1 MKKKLLLISLD
12 AMIGKDIEILKTLP
26 TFGPILEKASIVKS
40 VETVYPSMTYTAH
53 ASIVS
58 GTYPE
63 KHGVITNEV
72 FTPLV
77 SQAPWY
83 ELRLQNKAQIL
94 PELAKENGYTT
105 FVNSW
110 PTLVGANV
118 DYLVQR
124 AGIHY
129 PKEEQESEIR
139 KNSNDVLTQEM
150 WDYCA
155 EAWTLPNYYSTD
167 KFSALASKYVINRYQ
182 PDLTLMHMTLPDHY
196 RHSYGV
202 LSEKLVD
209 AYKYLDDMLAI
220 VVDELKAQGLYEQTT
235 FVFCS
240 DHGQVD
246 IDMSVNANKLLIEN
260 GLLTVD
266 EEGKM
271 TDWKAYIQSSAV
283 SAHVYLKDPTDEA
296 LANEVYRLLDANREL
311 LYIEHIFTRE
321 QVKKTYRLDGDFS
334 FVLESKEGSSFGFN
348 IMADYQNPIVNE
360 DYRVSRGTHGH
371 IPSKGEQPCLIL
383 SGPGVLEGKELSVA
397 KVVDIA
403 PTCAAILGFEMPEA
417 DGRILR
423 EILVD

>member
-83 ELRLQNKAQIL
+83 ELRSQNKAQIL

-283 SAHVYLKDPTDEA
+283 SAHVYLKDPTYEA

-348 IMADYQNPIVNE
+348 IMADYQNPIMNE

>member
-260 GLLTVD
+260 G
-266 EEGKM
+266 
-271 TDWKAYIQSSAV
+271 
-283 SAHVYLKDPTDEA
+283 
-296 LANEVYRLLDANREL
+296 
-311 LYIEHIFTRE
+311 F
-321 QVKKTYRLDGDFS
+321 
-334 FVLESKEGSSFGFN
+334 
-348 IMADYQNPIVNE
+348 
-360 DYRVSRGTHGH
+360 
-371 IPSKGEQPCLIL
+371 
-383 SGPGVLEGKELSVA
+383 
-397 KVVDIA
+397 
-403 PTCAAILGFEMPEA
+403 
-417 DGRILR
+417 
-423 EILVD
+423 

>member
-1 MKKKLLLISLD
+1 MKKLLLMSLD
-12 AMIGKDIEILKTLP
+12 AMIGKDIEILKQLP
-26 TFGPILEKASIVKS
+26 TFGPILKKASIVKS

-58 GTYPE
+58 GTYPN
-63 KHGVITNEV
+63 KHGIITNEV

-77 SQAPWY
+77 NNAPWY
-83 ELRLQNKAQIL
+83 ELRSQNKAQIL
-94 PELAKENGYTT
+94 PELAQENGYSA
-105 FVNSW
+105 FINSW

-118 DYLVQR
+118 DYVVQR

-167 KFSALASKYVINRYQ
+167 KFSAKATEYVINKYQ
-182 PDLTLMHMTLPDHY
+182 PDVMLMHMTLPDHY
-196 RHSYGV
+196 RHSHGV

-220 VVDELKAQGLYEQTT
+220 VVNALKANDLYEKTT

-246 IDMSVNANKLLIEN
+246 VDMNINANKLLIEN

-266 EEGKM
+266 ENGKM
-271 TDWKAYIQSSAV
+271 TDWEAYIQSSAV
-283 SAHVYLKDPTDEA
+283 SAQVYLKNPKDEEMVQKVYQ
-296 LANEVYRLLDANREL
+296 LLNENRDLLH
-311 LYIEHIFTRE
+311 IEHIFTRE
-321 QVKKTYRLDGDFS
+321 EVNKTYRLNGEFT
-334 FVLESKEGSSFGFN
+334 FVLEAKEGAAFGWN
-348 IMADYQNPIVNE
+348 LLADYQNPIMND

-417 DGRILR
+417 DGRVLR
-423 EILVD
+423 ELLVD